1 MSLARLSKIF
11 VLSVGMSTVAL
22 ASDLPKQMRKIA
34 RFPGGKSVQD
44 VYCCCEAI
52 LSNGETFKQYM
63 FKVELNPLNTYLL
76 NKEHPCRIDDF
87 VQQYCQGTKIHCSSF
102 DEKTIDLQHGFYIKF
117 DLLGSSGDQSHLTRF
132 NELNRLLKRSTFV
145 VLVPHV
151 DSPAKRYVQKETSEY
166 LQEQLNSITKDEFW
180 NRFPSAQ
187 KIEVSD
193 SLFVTNAN
201 YLNGDNVLSPYW
213 YDLPDWV
220 VVDDQAI
227 PFLQWSQQHGVD
239 VVSDT
244 RCSQLRFTLFGES
257 NRHMEQFM
265 EGLKQVQCFQS
276 KAQPRVDNV
285 ELERLRGLYS
295 SEAVLLN
302 INKRQDGVYEVV
314 TKNSPTCI
322 IVSEVNKSQ
331 PYAEFFTD
339 RGCAVVPEAEGFTVT
354 HQDPKLLERAVIEA
368 YNKELFLPQPSISEP
383 EPQQAENRRLPGTEP
398 DPQWMKLRGDVR
410 RPPVSCEVRPSPRDS
425 SLFEVVVMSTHPVE
439 IEHLYLNYGPSF
451 GEAIRHSGWHV
462 ERTDEQQ
469 HQHIMRRIFHLRARD
484 PEEARRM
491 ALTNYRVTA
500 NVSPQDDSVVT
511 VVVDS
516 AYPCDPTTV
525 VLRLWGDV
533 QPLEQLVRHRGWNLN
548 QRQAPFPGRSIFEIR
563 TNHSG
568 DARSLAQDNAFTGVY
583 VSPHDESEVIITVH
597 SERLPS
603 THEVFIRNAEGNA
616 EPLGSRVVREETVP
630 VTQTVLEIRTGEPEM
645 TVQTLIDEGGPSLY
659 EGEDEH

>member
-22 ASDLPKQMRKIA
+22 ASDLPKQMREFD
-34 RFPGGKSVQD
+34 RFTGGKSVQD
-44 VYCCCEAI
+44 VYRCSGAI
-52 LSNGETFKQYM
+52 LSNGETINQYM

-76 NKEHPCRIDDF
+76 NKGHPCRIDDF
-87 VQQYCQGTKIHCSSF
+87 LQEFCQGTKIHCSSF
-102 DEKTIDLQHGFYIKF
+102 DEKTIERQHGFFIKT
-117 DLLGSSGDQSHLTRF
+117 DPLRSSEDQSHLTRF

-151 DSPAKRYVQKETSEY
+151 DSPAKRYVQKETSES
-166 LQEQLNSITKDEFW
+166 LQEQLTSITKGEFW

-244 RCSQLRFTLFGES
+244 QHPTLRFALVGES
-257 NRHMEQFM
+257 NRHMKQFM
-265 EGLKQVQCFQS
+265 EGLKYVQCFQS
-276 KAQPRVDNV
+276 EAHPRVDNV
-285 ELERLRGLYS
+285 ELERLRSLYS
-295 SEAVLLN
+295 SKAVLLN

-314 TKNSPTCI
+314 TKNSPNCI

-339 RGCAVVPEAEGFTVT
+339 RGCTVVPEAEGFTVT
-354 HQDPKLLERAVIEA
+354 HQDPNLLERAVIEA
-368 YNKELFLPQPSISEP
+368 YNKELFLPQFPLSEP
-383 EPQQAENRRLPGTEP
+383 EPQQAENRRLPGAES
-398 DPQWMKLRGDVR
+398 DPLGESVRGDVR
-410 RPPVSCEVRPSPRDS
+410 RPPVSCEVRPSPRDP
-425 SLFEVVVMSTHPVE
+425 SLVEIVVMSTHPVD
-439 IEHLYLNYGPSF
+439 IEHLFLPDGLPFREFLQHSEWHF
-451 GEAIRHSGWHV
+451 G
-462 ERTDEQQ
+462 RTEVSP
-469 HQHIMRRIFHLRARD
+469 HAIMRRIFHLRARD

-525 VLRLWGDV
+525 MLRLWGDV
-533 QPLEQLVRHRGWNLN
+533 QPLDQLVRQREWNLN
-548 QRQAPFPGRSIFEIR
+548 LRPNDFPGRSIFEIR

-568 DARSLAQDNAFTGVY
+568 EARDLAQGNAFTGVR
-583 VSPHDESEVIITVH
+583 VSPHDESDVVVVVH
-597 SERLPS
+597 SDRLP
-603 THEVFIRNAEGNA
+603 TPHDVFIRNAEGYVESLEN
-616 EPLGSRVVREETVP
+616 RVASEETDP
-630 VTQTVLEIRTGEPEM
+630 VVQTVFEVRHLEFAQE
-645 TVQTLIDEGGPSLY
+645 LIHGGGLPLY
-659 EGEDEH
+659 EGEEEH